1 MCASMHLPLQ
11 LAAAREL
18 SPVNRRIFICFW
30 SAPRHWHVLLLLSP
44 SKRFVP
50 HTDASNTATSL
61 NTAHRERRNGSG
73 YPHLLELKRD
83 ISASTLDSTTHM
95 KGVAWAYPAK
105 LDRRAHSRALLVNAP
120 IQPLALAGKIRA
132 VTVSH
137 PFSPLS
143 RAWIYRRTNHHLCM
157 GSNGSTIPTCIA

>member
-1 MCASMHLPLQ
+1 MLLVCATA
-11 LAAAREL
+11 LAR
-18 SPVNRRIFICFW
+18 SPVIEPI
-30 SAPRHWHVLLLLSP
+30 
-44 SKRFVP
+44 SKVAQCVP
-50 HTDASNTATSL
+50 HAGPSNTATSL

-73 YPHLLELKRD
+73 YPHPLELKRH

-95 KGVAWAYPAK
+95 KGVACGHPAK
-105 LDRRAHSRALLVNAP
+105 LDRQAHSHALLVNAP
-120 IQPLALAGKIRA
+120 TQPLALAGKIQA

-143 RAWIYRRTNHHLCM
+143 RAWIYRRTKHHLCT